1 MNTDTDL
8 LWLEYLPEIYL
19 IRFETRRVRMIGSK
33 GRADSDDASHEEEE
47 DVDLSDLPAV
57 QLKVLDRMR
66 RGKTIKAIALEL
78 HLPQRTIKLY
88 VRQGLRHLRAR
99 DRETLLSLI
108 RRPH

>member
-1 MNTDTDL
+1 
-8 LWLEYLPEIYL
+8 
-19 IRFETRRVRMIGSK
+19 MIGSK
-33 GRADSDDASHEEEE
+33 GRADADDASHEEEE
-47 DVDLSDLPAV
+47 DVDLSDLPTV

-99 DRETLLSLI
+99 NRETLLSLI